1 LLSVALKS
9 LSEIASQTHARI
21 QADFPAIDPIIGVN
35 QGMRNNGYPADIL
48 TIDCL
53 KTNKRIII
61 LLHDDTPEMARYQFA
76 FRNKDPDGD
85 FKDIQL
91 ADITIQ
97 ILYDWV
103 STYFTAAS

>member
-1 LLSVALKS
+1 LINKPLKLLSD
-9 LSEIASQTHARI
+9 IASTTHARI
-21 QADFPAIDPIIGVN
+21 QTDFPNIDPVIGVN